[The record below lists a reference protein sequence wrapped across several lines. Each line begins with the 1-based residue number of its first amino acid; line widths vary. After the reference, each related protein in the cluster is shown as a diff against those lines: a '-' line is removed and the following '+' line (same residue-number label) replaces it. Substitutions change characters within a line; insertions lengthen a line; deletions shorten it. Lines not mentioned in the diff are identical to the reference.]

1 MLRLLL
7 AQPAAAL
14 KALESVIGLVLAD
27 PVQLYNNWLSFLG
40 FHVLLDV
47 AAIYTAADRRDK
59 AEPFIAQA
67 ADDIDR
73 YLKQGNVWHAAGYHR
88 ARIEALRGRPERA
101 LAALED
107 AVRLGWRRGW
117 WLAQEPALVSLR
129 SLPRFK
135 LLLARIDEAN
145 QQQRQRLA
153 QG

>member
-1 MLRLLL
+1 M
-7 AQPAAAL
+7 
-14 KALESVIGLVLAD
+14 
-27 PVQLYNNWLSFLG
+27 
-40 FHVLLDV
+40 